1 MNTPRETFIRPRGL
15 QVSHSRYYAD
25 SILNINSLSYP
36 LASMNHKDV
45 GLCLLQYL
53 HSQFFASMEA
63 KIPQTHRAIILKSV
77 ERDLSGVHLENIAT
91 PEVETGS
98 AIVRILSAA
107 VLSYQRAIY
116 DGRRDYPLPTP
127 LVGGFCAVG
136 RVVALG
142 RDAVALETGQ
152 LVFLDCVIRGRD
164 DLDAI
169 ILSGISDGFNE
180 NAQKLMRDVWRDGL
194 FAEYAK
200 FPLESCVALNETRLC
215 HELGY
220 TVQDL
225 AYLGYLLVAFGG
237 FRDIKLEPG
246 ETVAI
251 CPATGG
257 FGGAGVQVAIA
268 MGARVI
274 AMGRNG
280 QELERLRKHILSGT
294 PGASIETVTITGDE
308 NEDSAA
314 LLNFGAIDAVLDFSP
329 AAASKSAHLN
339 SAIKALRRKGRVSL
353 MGGFH
358 DGPLPSFRIIAND
371 ITIKGKFMYERDDM
385 AQFVR
390 MLERGLFPKGQ
401 NFVIAKSFSLDDW
414 KSALDMAADYTGAGR
429 LVVITP

>member
-1 MNTPRETFIRPRGL
+1 
-15 QVSHSRYYAD
+15 
-25 SILNINSLSYP
+25 
-36 LASMNHKDV
+36 MNHKDV

-237 FRDIKLEPG
+237 LRDIKLEPG

>member
-1 MNTPRETFIRPRGL
+1 
-15 QVSHSRYYAD
+15 
-25 SILNINSLSYP
+25 
-36 LASMNHKDV
+36 
-45 GLCLLQYL
+45 
-53 HSQFFASMEA
+53 MEA

-107 VLSYQRAIY
+107 VLSYQRDIY

-200 FPLESCVALNETRLC
+200 FPLESCVALNETRLF

-237 FRDIKLEPG
+237 LRDIKLEPG
-246 ETVAI
+246 ETIAI

-294 PGASIETVTITGDE
+294 PGASIETVTIAGDE

-314 LLNFGAIDAVLDFSP
+314 LLKFGAIDAVLDFSP

-390 MLERGLFPKGQ
+390 MLERGLFPKGE

-414 KSALDMAADYTGAGR
+414 KSALDMAADYIGVGR

>member
-1 MNTPRETFIRPRGL
+1 
-15 QVSHSRYYAD
+15 
-25 SILNINSLSYP
+25 
-36 LASMNHKDV
+36 
-45 GLCLLQYL
+45 
-53 HSQFFASMEA
+53 MEA

-107 VLSYQRAIY
+107 VLSYQRDIY

-200 FPLESCVALNETRLC
+200 FPLESCVALNETRLF

-237 FRDIKLEPG
+237 LRDIKLEPG
-246 ETVAI
+246 EIIAI

-294 PGASIETVTITGDE
+294 PGASIETVTIIGDE
-308 NEDSAA
+308 NEDSSA
-314 LLNFGAIDAVLDFSP
+314 LLKFGAIDAVLDFSP

-385 AQFVR
+385 VQFVR
-390 MLERGLFPKGQ
+390 MLERGLFPKGE

-414 KSALDMAADYTGAGR
+414 KSALDMAADYTGVGR